1 MHAVGSSSN
10 VQTSGPG
17 VLEGI
22 EGATIPID
30 NIVPGELVIIYDKN
44 NPCMDRYTKYP
55 SMKEFRLAV
64 RQFAIKKEFEL
75 GKVKTDP
82 ERYRVKC
89 AIEGCAWSLVGR
101 RQNDKTIMVLT
112 QNIFFLTLLLACLE
126 LFAWF

>member
-64 RQFAIKKEFEL
+64 R
-75 GKVKTDP
+75 
-82 ERYRVKC
+82 
-89 AIEGCAWSLVGR
+89 
-101 RQNDKTIMVLT
+101 
-112 QNIFFLTLLLACLE
+112 
-126 LFAWF
+126 